1 VTLARSPF
9 DLTTD
14 AGARALLEAVVRLPS
29 PSGAEAPVA
38 EALVAALT
46 PYADAAYVDEVGNAV
61 AVVGRGARRVTLLGH
76 LDTVPGEPPVHLS
89 GGVLH
94 GRGTVDAKG
103 SAVALAV
110 ALARASAEVREALE
124 LRFVGAVEEE
134 AASSRGARHA
144 MLAYPRPDL
153 LIVGEPSGWSAFTLG
168 YKGSL
173 RVTLSASRAA
183 AHGSRPD
190 TTAAEAVVEAWCRV
204 RAWAAAATPPR
215 EPSARVAADAG
226 AASAGARGA
235 PPPEGAFERLQV
247 SLLALSSDHDG
258 LSERAGALL
267 GWRLP
272 PAWPPARVLAAL
284 ETLDLGPAVAGAAS
298 AGEAAVRGD
307 RDGELARAFRAAI
320 RAGGGAPG
328 SRVKM
333 GTSDWNVVAPVW
345 DCDTVAYGPG
355 DASFDHTPDE
365 RITLDD
371 VDRSIGVLER
381 VLASLATPAAVRRRG

>member
-1 VTLARSPF
+1 VTEARPPF
-9 DLTTD
+9 DLTTA
-14 AGARALLEAVVRLPS
+14 AGAQALLEALVRLPS
-29 PSGAEAPVA
+29 PSGAEARVA
-38 EALVAALT
+38 EALVAALA
-46 PYADAAYVDEVGNAV
+46 PYADAAYLDEVGNAV
-61 AVVGRGARRVTLLGH
+61 AVVGRGPRRVTLLGH
-76 LDTVPGEPPVHLS
+76 LDTVPGEPPVHRS

-204 RAWAAAATPPR
+204 RAWAEAATPAGDTA
-215 EPSARVAADAG
+215 ARAAADPG
-226 AASAGARGA
+226 AASAAARA
-235 PPPEGAFERLQV
+235 PEGAFERLQV
-247 SLLALSSDHDG
+247 SLLALSSGHDG
-258 LSERAGALL
+258 LSERAEAHL

-298 AGEAAVRGD
+298 GGEAAVRGD
-307 RDGELARAFRAAI
+307 RHGELARAFRAAI
-320 RAGGGAPG
+320 RAGGAAPG
-328 SRVKM
+328 SKVKM

-345 DCDTVAYGPG
+345 SCDTVAYGPG
-355 DASFDHTPDE
+355 DAALDHTPDE
-365 RITLDD
+365 RITLED

-381 VLASLATPAAVRRRG
+381 VLGSLATPSAVRRRG